1 MPRQFRASDLPIRLG
16 VETEPDRLLSTVAT
30 LISALTFITTQRV
43 VGMKQSLPD
52 SCLDQLFRNARTYNG
67 WTDRA
72 VDDKLLSQLY
82 DLMKLGPTSA
92 NSCPARFVWVHSS
105 EGKARLSKLSS
116 ANNKAK
122 ILAAPCTVIVGYDLD
137 FANWL
142 PKLFPA
148 RGEMLKATFKE
159 PGLAEITGLRNSSLQ
174 GAYLILAARALG
186 LDCGPMSGFDN
197 AGVDREFFSGT
208 NIKSNF
214 ICSLGYG
221 DPTSLF
227 PRNPRL
233 SFEEAGRFA

>member
-1 MPRQFRASDLPIRLG
+1 
-16 VETEPDRLLSTVAT
+16 V
-30 LISALTFITTQRV
+30 
-43 VGMKQSLPD
+43 KQALPD

-72 VDDKLLSQLY
+72 IDDGLLSQLY
-82 DLMKLGPTSA
+82 ELLKLGPTSA
-92 NSCPARFVWVHSS
+92 NSCPARFVWVRSS
-105 EGKARLSKLSS
+105 EGKAKLSSLSS

-137 FANWL
+137 FADSL

-148 RGEMLKATFKE
+148 RGEMLKAAFKDSQ
-159 PGLAEITGLRNSSLQ
+159 LAEITGFRNSSLQ
-174 GAYLILAARALG
+174 GAYLIFAARSLG

-197 AGVDREFFSGT
+197 AAVDREFYSGT
-208 NIKSNF
+208 RIKSNF

-221 DPTSLF
+221 DPASLF